1 MKRKLVLRAVAAFA
15 STAMVAAGLS
25 VGAIAPAQAATKS
38 TVTLLSSADISTLN
52 SGTQG
57 GNTTYNALSGSLTG
71 MGFTYYNSD
80 AKLVMNTKFG
90 TMKIVK
96 QAPKDFQIQYTVAK
110 GQQWSD
116 GTPINAEDL
125 LLSHVVA
132 SDKYSK
138 DAGLGDP
145 SGEGAPAFDSVSYGS
160 TYGTH
165 VVGLPKVSADKMSL
179 TVKFDKPLPDWELLA
194 PGPSPV
200 HALSLLA
207 DGKKGLQSA
216 AVNTAAR
223 AKFVKA
229 FTSKNTAHLKAMG
242 AVWTTGY
249 NVTKVDKDTNPLLL
263 ISNGGFIVSKFTY
276 GDSMV
281 LVRNAKYNSGPAMAT
296 KNPIKTV
303 VIKIIKDNTASVQAL
318 RNGDIDIYYQT
329 LPTAADKVAL
339 AAMPNVTTL
348 TRVGG
353 NYSHMHIR
361 VDAKQGYTD
370 SYTGIFAG
378 NGVKAKDLR
387 KALLL
392 ATPRQ
397 QAVDVLIKP
406 VKEDAAP
413 LDTQFAFA
421 GTPEYNTLTKG
432 SGVAIYSKGT
442 QAERTA
448 QALAIVKKY
457 FPTASEDNPQAKL
470 KFLHYNNSVRN
481 NIAKLFAAEWKK
493 AGFDVE
499 DVATTDSFFD
509 DISEAKYDVTMYGF
523 GLNSISQSNGTEIF
537 KSDGGNNGWG
547 WNDSALDALMKK
559 LQGEILTPA
568 QVTATRLAADKIIMS
583 NYWGLALYANPTIT
597 AFNKALKNVKPAPV
611 GNNITWNY
619 FEWSY

>member
-1 MKRKLVLRAVAAFA
+1 
-15 STAMVAAGLS
+15 
-25 VGAIAPAQAATKS
+25 
-38 TVTLLSSADISTLN
+38 
-52 SGTQG
+52 
-57 GNTTYNALSGSLTG
+57 
-71 MGFTYYNSD
+71 
-80 AKLVMNTKFG
+80 
-90 TMKIVK
+90 
-96 QAPKDFQIQYTVAK
+96 
-110 GQQWSD
+110 
-116 GTPINAEDL
+116 
-125 LLSHVVA
+125 
-132 SDKYSK
+132 
-138 DAGLGDP
+138 
-145 SGEGAPAFDSVSYGS
+145 VSYGS

-229 FTSKNTAHLKAMG
+229 FTSKNSAQLKAMG

-329 LPTAADKVAL
+329 LPTAGDKVAL
-339 AAMPNVTTL
+339 TAMPNVTTL
-348 TRVGG
+348 TRIGG

-470 KFLHYNNSVRN
+470 KFLHYNNAVRN